1 MAFSVNDRVFAYSE
15 DDEYYYPA
23 TITQIDGDAIYVR
36 YDDGDEEWTEG
47 DYLSDLAVEVGEE
60 VESMWSEDEEY
71 YPAEVLAVNGER
83 VQIAWEEDDSEEW
96 TTLSTLRSWDDE
108 E

>member
-1 MAFSVNDRVFAYSE
+1 MSYSVNDRVFAYSE

-23 TITQIDGDAIYVR
+23 TITQIDGDDIYVR
-36 YDDGDEEWTEG
+36 YDDGEEEWTNS

-60 VESMWSEDEEY
+60 VEAMWSEDEEY
-71 YPAEVLAVNGER
+71 YPAEVLAVRGEQ
-83 VQIAWEEDDSEEW
+83 VQIAWDEDGSEEW
-96 TTLSTLRSWDDE
+96 TTMSSLRSWDDE